1 MILTDPYTESE
12 TWGQGNR
19 DMDHS
24 SAGTQEGHGFPLMK
38 LPAELRN
45 IIYRHVLGHAL
56 PKLVLPRWMQHLHEY
71 SIGHPVATGHFT
83 ASSFAS
89 LQLCNRQLYHEASY
103 ILYQVCH
110 FSFNIAP
117 THATFL
123 DGCLLSGYPTREI
136 QDKSY
141 IHRITNIVLKANWDC
156 YDWATIRRFFWKN
169 WRDAT
174 SMVCRQLLGFSSLR
188 RLTLDWRVPN
198 PREYLQPTTQ
208 QWLSISPIF
217 KRLQAR
223 RPNIRMEVLAWQ
235 MIPGS
240 IPLVHLEIRTSLE
253 GYTKELLEARGR
265 LQYTQISLANVGLSH
280 YQWSPITTSR
290 SEKCSYQPPPDSSR
304 LPRQPFVHPLAYYR
318 VHDGSIVAFS
328 DNFSYLLTP
337 CQSL

>member
-1 MILTDPYTESE
+1 M
-12 TWGQGNR
+12 GC
-19 DMDHS
+19 S

-38 LPAELRN
+38 LPGELRN
-45 IIYRHVLGHAL
+45 IICRHFLGHPL

-71 SIGHPVATGHFT
+71 SIGHPVATGRFT

-89 LQLCNRQLYHEASY
+89 LQLCTRQLYHEASY
-103 ILYQVCH
+103 ILYQVCQ

-117 THATFL
+117 THATLL
-123 DGCLLSGYPTREI
+123 DGSLLSGYPTGEI

-141 IHRITNIVLKANWDC
+141 IHRIPNIMLKANWDC
-156 YDWATIRRFFWKN
+156 YDWAAIRGFFWKN

-174 SMVCRQLLGFSSLR
+174 SMVPRQLLGFSSLR
-188 RLTLDWRVPN
+188 RLTLHWRVPN

-240 IPLVHLEIRTSLE
+240 IPLEHLEIRTSLE
-253 GYTKELLEARGR
+253 ATPKSFWRPGGRSNIHNYLLPMWAYHITNGRR
-265 LQYTQISLANVGLSH
+265 LQLPVQRNAVINRRPTPINFHANHLFILK
-280 YQWSPITTSR
+280 PII
-290 SEKCSYQPPPDSSR
+290 E
-304 LPRQPFVHPLAYYR
+304 FMMEV
-318 VHDGSIVAFS
+318 
-328 DNFSYLLTP
+328 
-337 CQSL
+337 